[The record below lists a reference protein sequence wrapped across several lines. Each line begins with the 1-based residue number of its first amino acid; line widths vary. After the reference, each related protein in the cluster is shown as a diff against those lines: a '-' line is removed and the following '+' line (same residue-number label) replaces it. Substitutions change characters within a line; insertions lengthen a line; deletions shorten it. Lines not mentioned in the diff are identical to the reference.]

1 MGRQTLTVVALHST
15 MVLVI
20 IARGSLI
27 DNKFEI
33 HFDSRKIHLRPLL
46 ILDKNRASNCEWC
59 SASPGNQ

>member
-46 ILDKNRASNCEWC
+46 ILDKNK
-59 SASPGNQ
+59 